1 MRRNGPGR
9 SASSVFSMPQQQ
21 TSSTTWALISGAC
34 LLLGLAV
41 GYVIFGG
48 PRAAV
53 PVAAPATQVPAPA
66 PATGGPQPG
75 LMDEQQ
81 AQALRNIL
89 ARNPTD
95 VQANTQLGHLYYDS
109 GRFAEAVG
117 PYQQAFAIDSR
128 NVNLSTDLG
137 TALWYSGRPDEA
149 IAQFTRSLG
158 IDPTHPQT
166 LFNLGIVKRDGKQD
180 YAGAVQ
186 AWEKLLA
193 ANPSYAERD
202 KVQQLI
208 SQAKAQMGSSP
219 IAPVR
224 STK

>member
-1 MRRNGPGR
+1 
-9 SASSVFSMPQQQ
+9 MPQQQ

-48 PRAAV
+48 QRAPVAV
-53 PVAAPATQVPAPA
+53 PFAAAPAPA
-66 PATGGPQPG
+66 PAAGGPQPG

-89 ARNPTD
+89 SRDPTNA
-95 VQANTQLGHLYYDS
+95 QANTQLGHLYYDS

-117 PYQQAFAIDSR
+117 PYQQALATDSR

-149 IAQFTRSLG
+149 IAQFAKSLA

-180 YAGAVQ
+180 LAGAVQ

-193 ANPSYAERD
+193 TNPGYVERD
-202 KVQQLI
+202 KVQQLNQPAEGP
-208 SQAKAQMGSSP
+208 S
-219 IAPVR
+219 R
-224 STK
+224 

>member
-1 MRRNGPGR
+1 M
-9 SASSVFSMPQQQ
+9 AQQQ

-48 PRAAV
+48 QHEV
-53 PVAAPATQVPAPA
+53 PPAAAPLAGTPA

-89 ARNPTD
+89 ARDPTN
-95 VQANTQLGHLYYDS
+95 VQANTQLGHLYYDA
-109 GRFAEAVG
+109 GRFADAVG
-117 PYQQAFAIDSR
+117 PYQQALAVDSR

-137 TALWYSGRPDEA
+137 TSLWYSGKPDEA
-149 IAQFTRSLG
+149 IAQFTKSLA

-166 LFNLGIVKRDGKQD
+166 LYNLGIVKRDGKQD

-193 ANPSYAERD
+193 TNPSYVERD

-208 SQAKAQMGSSP
+208 GQAKAQIRTSP
-219 IAPVR
+219 VAPVR
-224 STK
+224 STR

>member
-1 MRRNGPGR
+1 M
-9 SASSVFSMPQQQ
+9 AQQH

-41 GYVIFGG
+41 GYVVFGG
-48 PRAAV
+48 PRTAV
-53 PVAAPATQVPAPA
+53 PAAAPVAQAPEPAPT
-66 PATGGPQPG
+66 TGGPQPG
-75 LMDEQQ
+75 LMDEQR

-117 PYQQAFAIDSR
+117 PYQQALAGDSR

-137 TALWYSGRPDEA
+137 TSLWYSGRPDEA
-149 IAQFTRSLG
+149 IAQFTRSLA

-166 LFNLGIVKRDGKQD
+166 LYNLGIVKRDGKQD
-180 YAGAVQ
+180 LAGAAQ

-193 ANPSYAERD
+193 SNPSYPERD
-202 KVQQLI
+202 KVQQSLNELR
-208 SQAKAQMGSSP
+208 AQIGTAP
-219 IAPVR
+219 VAPVR

>member
-1 MRRNGPGR
+1 M
-9 SASSVFSMPQQQ
+9 ASQQ

-48 PRAAV
+48 QRA
-53 PVAAPATQVPAPA
+53 AAPAEAPAAQVVAPA
-66 PATGGPQPG
+66 PAAGGPQPG

-89 ARNPTD
+89 ARDPTN

-117 PYQQAFAIDSR
+117 PYQQALAVDSR

-149 IAQFTRSLG
+149 ITQFTKSLA

-166 LFNLGIVKRDGKQD
+166 LFNLGIVKRDGKHD

-193 ANPSYAERD
+193 TNPSYVERD

-208 SQAKAQMGSSP
+208 SQLKAQIGPSP
-219 IAPVR
+219 VAPVR
-224 STK
+224 STR

>member
-1 MRRNGPGR
+1 M
-9 SASSVFSMPQQQ
+9 AQQQ
-21 TSSTTWALISGAC
+21 TSSTTWALISGSC
-34 LLLGLAV
+34 LVLGLAV

-48 PRAAV
+48 QRAAG
-53 PVAAPATQVPAPA
+53 PVAGPAAVAPASA
-66 PATGGPQPG
+66 PATGGPQAG

-89 ARNPTD
+89 ARDPTN

-109 GRFAEAVG
+109 GRFADAVG
-117 PYQQAFAIDSR
+117 PYRQAFAIDAK

-137 TALWYSGRPDEA
+137 TSLWYSGKPDEA
-149 IAQFTRSLG
+149 IAQFAKSLA

-193 ANPSYAERD
+193 SNPTYGDRD

-208 SQAKAQMGSSP
+208 SQAKALIGPSP
-219 IAPVR
+219 VAPVR
-224 STK
+224 STR

>member
-34 LLLGLAV
+34 LILGLAV

-48 PRAAV
+48 QQATVPTAA
-53 PVAAPATQVPAPA
+53 PVAQAPAPA

-117 PYQQAFAIDSR
+117 PYRQALAVDSN

>member
-1 MRRNGPGR
+1 M
-9 SASSVFSMPQQQ
+9 AQQQ

-48 PRAAV
+48 QRAAV
-53 PVAAPATQVPAPA
+53 PVAAPVAQVAA

-75 LMDEQQ
+75 LFDEQR

-109 GRFAEAVG
+109 GRFAEAIG
-117 PYQQAFAIDSR
+117 PYQQAFAIDAR

-137 TALWYSGRPDEA
+137 TSFWYSGRPDEA
-149 IAQFTRSLG
+149 IAQFAKSLA
-158 IDPTHPQT
+158 INQTHPQT

-180 YAGAVQ
+180 YAGALQ

-193 ANPSYAERD
+193 NNPSYPERD

-208 SQAKAQMGSSP
+208 SEVKAQIGAAP
-219 IAPVR
+219 VAPVR

>member
-1 MRRNGPGR
+1 M
-9 SASSVFSMPQQQ
+9 AQQQ

-48 PRAAV
+48 QRAPGAV
-53 PVAAPATQVPAPA
+53 SFAAAPAPA
-66 PATGGPQPG
+66 PATAGPQPG

-89 ARNPTD
+89 SRDPTN

-117 PYQQAFAIDSR
+117 PYKQALAIDSR

-149 IAQFTRSLG
+149 IAQFAKSLA

-180 YAGAVQ
+180 LAGAVQ

-193 ANPSYAERD
+193 TNPSYPDRA
-202 KVQQLI
+202 KVDELLAQL
-208 SQAKAQMGSSP
+208 KAQLGSSP

-224 STK
+224 SGK

>member
-1 MRRNGPGR
+1 M
-9 SASSVFSMPQQQ
+9 AQQQ

-48 PRAAV
+48 QRAPVAV
-53 PVAAPATQVPAPA
+53 PFAAAPAPVP
-66 PATGGPQPG
+66 TGGGPQPG
-75 LMDEQQ
+75 LMDEQL
-81 AQALRNIL
+81 AQALRNVL
-89 ARNPTD
+89 SRDPTN
-95 VQANTQLGHLYYDS
+95 VQVNTQLGHLYYDS

-117 PYQQAFAIDSR
+117 PYQQALAVDSR

-149 IAQFTRSLG
+149 IAQFARSLA

-180 YAGAVQ
+180 LAGAVQ

-193 ANPSYAERD
+193 TNPSYVERD

-208 SQAKAQMGSSP
+208 SQLKAQMGSSP
-219 IAPVR
+219 VAPAR
-224 STK
+224 STR

>member
-1 MRRNGPGR
+1 M
-9 SASSVFSMPQQQ
+9 ASQQ

-34 LLLGLAV
+34 LVLGLAV

-48 PRAAV
+48 QRAPVAV
-53 PVAAPATQVPAPA
+53 PVAMAPAPA
-66 PATGGPQPG
+66 PAGGGPQPG

-89 ARNPTD
+89 ARDPTN

-109 GRFAEAVG
+109 GRFAEAVA
-117 PYQQAFAIDSR
+117 PYQQALAVDSR

-149 IAQFTRSLG
+149 IAQFTKSLA
-158 IDPTHPQT
+158 IDSTHPQT
-166 LFNLGIVKRDGKQD
+166 LFNLGIVRRDGKQD
-180 YAGAVQ
+180 LAGAVQ

-193 ANPSYAERD
+193 TNPSYPERA
-202 KVQQLI
+202 KVEQLLA
-208 SQAKAQMGSSP
+208 QLKAQLGSSP

-224 STK
+224 SGK

>member
-1 MRRNGPGR
+1 M
-9 SASSVFSMPQQQ
+9 AQQQ

-41 GYVIFGG
+41 GYVIFGSQ
-48 PRAAV
+48 RAAV
-53 PVAAPATQVPAPA
+53 PVAAPAAVAPA
-66 PATGGPQPG
+66 PAAGGPQPG

-89 ARNPTD
+89 ARDPTN

-117 PYQQAFAIDSR
+117 PYQQAFAADSR

-149 IAQFTRSLG
+149 IAQFAKSLA
-158 IDPTHPQT
+158 IAPTHPQT

-180 YAGAVQ
+180 LAGAVQ

-193 ANPSYAERD
+193 TNPSYPERD

-208 SQAKAQMGSSP
+208 GDLKAQMGRSP

-224 STK
+224 SAK

>member
-1 MRRNGPGR
+1 
-9 SASSVFSMPQQQ
+9 MPQQQ
-21 TSSTTWALISGAC
+21 TSSTTWALISLSC
-34 LLLGLAV
+34 LVLGLAV

-48 PRAAV
+48 PRASA
-53 PVAAPATQVPAPA
+53 PVEAPAALAPAPS
-66 PATGGPQPG
+66 PATGGPQAG

-89 ARNPTD
+89 ARDPAN

-128 NVNLSTDLG
+128 NVGLSTDLG

-149 IAQFTRSLG
+149 ITQFSKSLA
-158 IDPTHPQT
+158 IDPAHPQT
-166 LFNLGIVKRDGKQD
+166 LYNLGIVKRDGKQD
-180 YAGAVQ
+180 LAGAVR

-193 ANPSYAERD
+193 TNPSYPERGT
-202 KVQQLI
+202 VEQWIAQL
-208 SQAKAQMGSSP
+208 KAQLGSSP

>member
-1 MRRNGPGR
+1 M
-9 SASSVFSMPQQQ
+9 AQQQ

-41 GYVIFGG
+41 GYVIFGSQ
-48 PRAAV
+48 RAEM
-53 PVAAPATQVPAPA
+53 PVAAPAAQVPA

-75 LMDEQQ
+75 LFDEQR

-95 VQANTQLGHLYYDS
+95 VQANTNLGHLYYDS

-137 TALWYSGRPDEA
+137 TSLWYSGRPDEA
-149 IAQFTRSLG
+149 IAQFAKSLA
-158 IDPTHPQT
+158 IDQTHSQT

-180 YAGAVQ
+180 YAGALQ

-193 ANPSYAERD
+193 SNPSYPERD

-208 SQAKAQMGSSP
+208 SEVKAQIGAAP
-219 IAPVR
+219 VAPVR

>member
-1 MRRNGPGR
+1 M
-9 SASSVFSMPQQQ
+9 SQQQ

-41 GYVIFGG
+41 GYVIFGSQQ
-48 PRAAV
+48 PAV
-53 PVAAPATQVPAPA
+53 PVAAPAAVAPA
-66 PATGGPQPG
+66 PAAGGPQAG

-89 ARNPTD
+89 ARDPTN

-117 PYQQAFAIDSR
+117 PYQQAFAGDPR

-137 TALWYSGRPDEA
+137 TSLWYSGRPDEA
-149 IAQFTRSLG
+149 IAQFAKSLA
-158 IDPTHPQT
+158 IAPTHPQT

-180 YAGAVQ
+180 LAGAVQ

-193 ANPSYAERD
+193 TNPSYPERD

-208 SQAKAQMGSSP
+208 GDLKAQMGRSP

-224 STK
+224 SAK

>member
-1 MRRNGPGR
+1 
-9 SASSVFSMPQQQ
+9 MPQPQ

-41 GYVIFGG
+41 GYVVFGG

-53 PVAAPATQVPAPA
+53 PVAAPGAQAPAPA

-75 LMDEQQ
+75 LMDEQR

-95 VQANTQLGHLYYDS
+95 IQANTQLGHLYYDS

-117 PYQQAFAIDSR
+117 PYQQAFAGDSR

-137 TALWYSGRPDEA
+137 TSLWYSGRPDEA
-149 IAQFTRSLG
+149 IAQFTRSLA

-166 LFNLGIVKRDGKQD
+166 LYNLGIVKRDGKQD
-180 YAGAVQ
+180 PAGAVQ

-193 ANPSYAERD
+193 SNPSYPERD
-202 KVQQLI
+202 KVQQSLNELR
-208 SQAKAQMGSSP
+208 AQIGTAP
-219 IAPVR
+219 VAPVR

>member
-1 MRRNGPGR
+1 
-9 SASSVFSMPQQQ
+9 MPQQQ

-53 PVAAPATQVPAPA
+53 PVAAPVAQAPAPA
-66 PATGGPQPG
+66 PAAGGPQPG
-75 LMDEQQ
+75 LMDEQR

-109 GRFAEAVG
+109 GRFAEAVA

-137 TALWYSGRPDEA
+137 TSLWYSGRPDEA
-149 IAQFTRSLG
+149 IAQFTKSLA

-166 LFNLGIVKRDGKQD
+166 LYNLGIVKRDGKQD
-180 YAGAVQ
+180 LAGAAQ

-193 ANPSYAERD
+193 SNPSYPERD
-202 KVQQLI
+202 KVQQSLNELR
-208 SQAKAQMGSSP
+208 AQIGTAP
-219 IAPVR
+219 VAPVR